1 VGEGLTG
8 LTALRVGSGRVSA
21 SNGGG
26 PVGLF
31 GRLRGERGQGV
42 VEFAMILPLLG
53 ALVLIFIQFGKAINY
68 WIDLTHVAN
77 EGARYATVGAPGSSN
92 LKAAV
97 CSTLETKELKN
108 GTGEVNAAKV
118 TVTYPNTTR
127 DVGDP
132 VNVKVAATYH
142 WLPFWNAGSWN
153 IQGSAT
159 MRLERDS
166 TGNTA
171 LDPGTGTCPTGT

>member
-1 VGEGLTG
+1 MV
-8 LTALRVGSGRVSA
+8 
-21 SNGGG
+21 
-26 PVGLF
+26 
-31 GRLRGERGQGV
+31 
-42 VEFAMILPLLG
+42 LPILG
-53 ALVLIFIQFGKAINY
+53 ALILIFIQFGKAINY

-77 EGARYATVGAPGSSN
+77 EGARYATVGAPGSAN
-92 LKAAV
+92 LKASV

-142 WLPFWNAGSWN
+142 WLPFWNAGTWN

-159 MRLERDS
+159 MRLERDATS
-166 TGNTA
+166 NA
-171 LDPGTGTCPTGT
+171 AMNPGTGTCPNGT